1 MPDDHSGDQEG
12 ENVRCGEGVQQTVQA
27 EEKRQNDGESNTQND
42 LAGHG
47 NNPGEQ
53 GLAQSLK
60 VDKGTL
66 VHHGQNHHAQVD
78 TEALD
83 GKGGVISALVARAE
97 DPMSCRGKSS
107 TISVA
112 ARPTMASAALD
123 AETARTVTDS
133 LLNLKGLTRVVVTH
147 RLEPWAL
154 SRYDGIIVM
163 KNGRVSEQGSFDG
176 LMEAKNQ
183 FYALFVLAN
192 G

>member
-12 ENVRCGEGVQQTVQA
+12 ENVRCGEGVQQTVQT
-27 EEKRQNDGESNTQND
+27 EEKRQNDGESNAQND

-97 DPMSCRGKSS
+97 DADELPGEKLHDPSAGIPRCLPRCR
-107 TISVA
+107 
-112 ARPTMASAALD
+112 R
-123 AETARTVTDS
+123 
-133 LLNLKGLTRVVVTH
+133 
-147 RLEPWAL
+147 
-154 SRYDGIIVM
+154 SR
-163 KNGRVSEQGSFDG
+163 GSWRWR
-176 LMEAKNQ
+176 
-183 FYALFVLAN
+183 
-192 G
+192 

>member
-1 MPDDHSGDQEG
+1 MIG
-12 ENVRCGEGVQQTVQA
+12 ENMGALSDQSCGFYAIKGEITAGTVVVFV
-27 EEKRQNDGESNTQND
+27 NLCSF
-42 LAGHG
+42 
-47 NNPGEQ
+47 
-53 GLAQSLK
+53 
-60 VDKGTL
+60 
-66 VHHGQNHHAQVD
+66 
-78 TEALD
+78 
-83 GKGGVISALVARAE
+83 VIARALL
-97 DPMSCRGKSS
+97 RGS
-107 TISVA
+107 TVLLA
-112 ARPTMASAALD
+112 DEATAALD

-147 RLEPWAL
+147 RLEPSAL

>member
-1 MPDDHSGDQEG
+1 MIG
-12 ENVRCGEGVQQTVQA
+12 ENMGALSDQSCGFYATKGEITAGTVVVFV
-27 EEKRQNDGESNTQND
+27 NLCSF
-42 LAGHG
+42 
-47 NNPGEQ
+47 
-53 GLAQSLK
+53 
-60 VDKGTL
+60 
-66 VHHGQNHHAQVD
+66 
-78 TEALD
+78 
-83 GKGGVISALVARAE
+83 VIARALL
-97 DPMSCRGKSS
+97 RGS
-107 TISVA
+107 TVLLA
-112 ARPTMASAALD
+112 DEATAALD

-147 RLEPWAL
+147 RLEPSAL